1 MNEFRTWTNTEKKS
15 VHFNKLYSPKD
26 ISCIS
31 VNIFS
36 QFLSWYAVSS
46 SSDIVIG
53 FPHGY
58 IDTHFVIG

>member
-1 MNEFRTWTNTEKKS
+1 MSFELEQTLKKKS